1 MKTKRVLYPLLLFIL
16 ALILTVTPAG
26 TAMGWGNGEG
36 NLSSYGAHDWIVS
49 QAYELAGG
57 SAGAPWLILS
67 TALASCDDPDY
78 MSNKVDAYHNYHPLV
93 SPPDTMPTPY
103 PHGGAHDQVRIGYD
117 QILAAIAAGQRSAAS
132 KAFGIL
138 AHYYADVCQPMH
150 TDEALSEGW
159 THSRYE
165 MAVDRYTRSASYN
178 RSWVIPDGLQPVLG
192 SEAASAKTVEA
203 ATAAHPHY
211 RTLVSTYAGSGMNT
225 TVLNI
230 TKASLNNAANGL
242 ADILAGLT
250 LSVPGANA
258 APAARA
264 DATPTSGKPPL
275 DVQFDSTGS
284 SDPDGTIVS
293 YLWDFG
299 DGSTSSEPNPSHT
312 YTTTGTRTARLTVT
326 DDGGATGTATVT
338 IKLLAN
344 QPPKA
349 VIGTDSTSGKPPLD
363 VQFDSTGSSDPDGTI
378 VSYLWDFGDGSTS
391 SEADPSH
398 TYASAGTYT
407 AKLTVTDDNGATGTT
422 TVTIKAVNQPPKAVI
437 GANPASGVPPLPVA
451 FSSAGSS
458 DPDGTIVSYLW
469 DFGDGSTSSEPNPSH
484 TYTTTGTR
492 TAKLTVTDDNGATG
506 TTTVTIKALPV
517 MRVQSISMSVSGFWY
532 YRTVRGSVLVTD
544 ANGAP
549 ITNATV
555 RATWSGTTSGAATA
569 TTGTNGVATFSKSFW
584 AAGGQVTLTVTDVT
598 KTGCAYDAGLNLETQ
613 DGVSF

>member
-203 ATAAHPHY
+203 ATAAHPYY

-242 ADILAGLT
+242 ADILAGLS
-250 LSVPGANA
+250 LRVPGANV
-258 APAARA
+258 APVARA
-264 DATPTSGKPPL
+264 GATPTSGKPPL
-275 DVQFDSTGS
+275 TVDFDGTGS
-284 SDPDGTIVS
+284 NDPDGNIVS

-299 DGSTSSEPNPSHT
+299 DGSTST
-312 YTTTGTRTARLTVT
+312 
-326 DDGGATGTATVT
+326 
-338 IKLLAN
+338 
-344 QPPKA
+344 
-349 VIGTDSTSGKPPLD
+349 
-363 VQFDSTGSSDPDGTI
+363 
-378 VSYLWDFGDGSTS
+378 
-391 SEADPSH
+391 
-398 TYASAGTYT
+398 
-407 AKLTVTDDNGATGTT
+407 
-422 TVTIKAVNQPPKAVI
+422 
-437 GANPASGVPPLPVA
+437 
-451 FSSAGSS
+451 
-458 DPDGTIVSYLW
+458 
-469 DFGDGSTSSEPNPSH
+469 EPNPSH

-506 TTTVTIKALPV
+506 TATVTIKALPV
-517 MRVQSISMSVSGFWY
+517 MRVQSISMSISGFWY

-544 ANGAP
+544 TNGTP
-549 ITNATV
+549 ISNATV
-555 RATWSGTTSGAATA
+555 KATWSGTTTGAASA
-569 TTGTNGVATFSKSFW
+569 TTGSNGIATFSKSLW
-584 AAGGQVTLTVTDVT
+584 ASSGQVTLAVTDVT
-598 KTGCAYDAGLNLETQ
+598 KTGCVYDAGLNLETQ
-613 DGVSF
+613 DGISF